1 MKSSGKDKY
10 IPALSFDFL
19 TPLYDPVVALTS
31 REKSFKPKLI
41 RQAMLHP
48 GERALDLGCG
58 TATLTI
64 GLKQA
69 YPEAEVFGLDGD
81 ARILEIAHR
90 KAEKANAAINLEEG
104 LSFEMPYGDEY
115 FNSVVSSLFFHH
127 LTPENKQKT
136 LAEVFRVLKPGGR
149 LHVADWGKPANFLM
163 KIVSLP
169 VEWLDGA
176 TTKDSFQGML
186 PELMT
191 NAGFM
196 NVAETGS
203 LNTVFGTIRLHKAEK
218 IREN

>member
-1 MKSSGKDKY
+1 MKDLGKDKY

-31 REKSFKPKLI
+31 REKSFKPELI
-41 RQAMLHP
+41 RQAAVEP

-58 TATLTI
+58 TATLTLA
-64 GLKQA
+64 LKESCPQ
-69 YPEAEVFGLDGD
+69 AEVFGLDGD
-81 ARILEIAHR
+81 ARILETARR
-90 KAEKANAAINLEEG
+90 KADKAGAEIKFERG
-104 LSFEMPYGDEY
+104 LSYEMPYGDEY
-115 FNSVVSSLFFHH
+115 FDSVISSLFFHH

-186 PELMT
+186 PELMRK
-191 NAGFM
+191 AGFM

-203 LNTVFGTIRLHKAEK
+203 LNTVFGTIRLHQAT
-218 IREN
+218 RG